1 MNQSTRAHW
10 SGRIAFILA
19 AAGSAIGLGNIW
31 KFPYITGENGGG
43 AFVLIYLAC
52 VAVVGLPILLA
63 EVYIGQK
70 ARRNAVEAFELTHKT
85 GTYWRVPGWLGLASA
100 FLILSFYSVVG
111 GWILDFEFRSIINE
125 FGGKSAN
132 EIKGTLTSLFTN
144 WPRQLFWHT
153 VFMSLTVAIV
163 LGGVK
168 DGLERWNKILMP
180 ALLALL
186 ALLLVR
192 VMFLPG
198 FGQAMSF
205 LFSPDTSKLKA
216 AGILE
221 AVGHSFFTLSLGMG
235 ALITYGS
242 YLKKKESLPK
252 IVIAVAFIDTAIAL
266 VAGIVIFSI
275 VYSFNMAPGAGPGL
289 ILVTLPTL
297 FSQMAGGYI
306 ISVAF
311 FLLVSFA
318 ALTSAVSIL
327 ETMVAYWTESH
338 NVDRKKS
345 ALIVG
350 VVIYLLGLLSVF
362 STNLLNSPQFKM
374 FAGTLLSKNGLT
386 FFDLFD
392 KLTSS
397 YFLPIGGLLI
407 ALFFGWILGE
417 KAIKEATKSDNKL
430 LNKGLLWS
438 ARIVAPG
445 AVLDVLL
452 NLVFEWSVLRW
463 LFGMVF
469 G

>member
-10 SGRIAFILA
+10 SGRIAFVLA

-52 VAVVGLPILLA
+52 IAAVGLPILIA
-63 EVYIGQK
+63 EMYIGQK
-70 ARRNAVEAFELTHKT
+70 AQRNTVEAFEVTHKK
-85 GTYWRVPGWLGLASA
+85 GTFWRLPGWLGLISA

-111 GWILDFEFRSIINE
+111 GWILDFEFRSLINE
-125 FGGKSAN
+125 FGGKSEQ
-132 EIKGTLTSLFTN
+132 EIGDTLSGLFSA
-144 WPRQLFWHT
+144 WPRQLLWHT
-153 VFMSLTVAIV
+153 VFMCLTVGIV

-180 ALLALL
+180 VLLAIL

-198 FGQAMSF
+198 FGQAITF
-205 LFSPDTSKLKA
+205 LFSPDTSKLNA
-216 AGILE
+216 AGVLE

-235 ALITYGS
+235 TLITYGS
-242 YLKKKESLPK
+242 YLKQGENLPK
-252 IVIAVAFIDTAIAL
+252 IAVAVAFMDTIIAL
-266 VAGIVIFSI
+266 VAGIVIFSV
-275 VYSFNMAPGAGPGL
+275 VYSFNMEPGAGPGL

-297 FSQMAGGYI
+297 FSKMAGGYI

-327 ETMVAYWTESH
+327 ETVVAYWDETR
-338 NVDRKKS
+338 NVDRKKG
-345 ALIVG
+345 AIMVG
-350 VVIYLLGLLSVF
+350 IAIYLIGLLSVF
-362 STNLLNSPQFKM
+362 STNILSGFKM
-374 FAGTLLSKNGLT
+374 FGGVLSKDGLT

-407 ALFFGWILGE
+407 ALFFGWTLGE
-417 KAIKEATKSDNKL
+417 KAIKEATQSDNKL
-430 LNKGLLWS
+430 FNKGLLWT
-438 ARIVAPG
+438 ARIIAPG

-452 NLVFEWSVLRW
+452 NLVFEWSFLKW
-463 LFGMVF
+463 ILSSLFG
-469 G
+469 